1 MAGMKRIHFTD
12 EDLRN
17 VRVGPTYGPLAETA
31 LSLERLARTD
41 WSAVPAVAEETIRFD
56 GWRERVA
63 REVTPGDRALAGLLP
78 RAMDIITMTGR
89 APSIDEGLD
98 AVAALRP
105 AIVGIELDDA
115 ATGPFRPPAW
125 AAVLAEPAPETRKQ
139 LAAALGSYHDRA
151 VAPHWPAVSR
161 LLEAERDR
169 AVRQLSEGGIDRF
182 LASRHPTIR
191 WDPPVLSID
200 TCLPVGDQEAFLDGR
215 GVVFVPSLFCPPGFP
230 MCAPADDPDA
240 SPVIHFPVAPDAT
253 TMRGLW
259 EPLAGTP
266 GRSSLDALLG
276 RTRAAVL
283 DAVACGPCT
292 TSELARRAG
301 VSLPSASEHAA
312 VLRDADLIATRRTG
326 RAVRHTLTPLGA
338 SLLDSRC

>member
-1 MAGMKRIHFTD
+1 MKRIHFTD

-31 LSLERLARTD
+31 LSLERLARSD
-41 WSAVPAVAEETIRFD
+41 WSGVPSVAEESISFD
-56 GWRERVA
+56 GWRERLA
-63 REVTPGDRALAGLLP
+63 RDVTPGDRALAQLLP
-78 RAMDIITMTGR
+78 RGMDIITMTGR
-89 APSIDEGLD
+89 SPSIEEGVE

-105 AIVGIELDDA
+105 GIVGIELADA

-125 AAVLAEPAPETRKQ
+125 AAVLAEPAAAAREQ
-139 LAAALGSYHDRA
+139 LAAALASYHDRA
-151 VAPHWPAVSR
+151 VAPHWPALSR
-161 LLEAERDR
+161 LLEAERGR

-200 TCLPVGDQEAFLDGR
+200 TCLPIGDQEAFLDGR

-230 MCAPADDPDA
+230 MCAPAGDPDA
-240 SPVIHFPVAPDAT
+240 SPVIHYPVAPDAR

-259 EPLAGTP
+259 DPLAGGT
-266 GRSSLDALLG
+266 GRSSLEALLG

-301 VSLPSASEHAA
+301 VSVPSASEHAA
-312 VLRDADLIATRRTG
+312 VLRDADLIATRRAG
-326 RAVRHTLTPLGA
+326 RAVRHTLTPLGT
-338 SLLDSRC
+338 SLLETRC